1 MPRIK
6 DVTLTLRTTAEIKSL
21 LRQAAELEHR
31 SIASMV
37 EVLVLS
43 YASQHGLTTD
53 TPPTTGQ
60 NVSRRQR

>member
-6 DVTLTLRTTAEIKSL
+6 DVTLTLRTTSEIKSL

-43 YASQHGLTTD
+43 YANQHGLTTD
-53 TPPTTGQ
+53 IPPTTGQ
-60 NVSRRQR
+60 NVSRHQG